1 MTTPIP
7 PSGPTN
13 SGKPTVGFLSA
24 NNRWGTHYDH
34 FMAIVPDGVEV
45 QIQGLGLYTKEIT
58 ELAGKAEIQLAKT
71 LEFVAANNWVG
82 ITLMG
87 APMEVQNPGLAKRMR
102 ESVPVPVTTALE
114 AGAAALRS
122 LGTRKALLL
131 CPFDSPMK
139 AKLQAHLKGE
149 GIDARVPE
157 ESFATIYDG
166 AAQTSDQLYALAKA
180 ELAKAP
186 GAEAIYFQGA
196 PMDPLAIVDQLE
208 ADLGVPV
215 ICSNPTMLWH
225 ICTKAGLKFDIPAKG
240 RLLAEWPD
248 AVGV

>member
-1 MTTPIP
+1 MTTPILETGR
-7 PSGPTN
+7 STA
-13 SGKPTVGFLSA
+13 GKPTVGFLSA

-34 FMAIVPDGVEV
+34 FMAIVPDGIEV
-45 QIQGLGLYTKEIT
+45 QIKGLGLYTKEIT
-58 ELAGKAEIQLAKT
+58 ELAGKSDIQVAKT
-71 LEFVAANNWVG
+71 QELVAENDWVG

-102 ESVPVPVTTALE
+102 GSVPVPVTTALE

-122 LGTRKALLL
+122 LGTRNALLL
-131 CPFDSPMK
+131 CPFDAPMK
-139 AKLQAHLKGE
+139 AKLKAHLKGE
-149 GIDARVPE
+149 GVDVTLPE
-157 ESFATIYDG
+157 ESFAAITDG
-166 AAQTSDQLYALAKA
+166 AAQTPDQLYTLAKA

-186 GAEAIYFQGA
+186 GVQAIYFQGA
-196 PMDPLAIVDQLE
+196 PMDPLAIVDRLE

-225 ICTKAGLKFDIPAKG
+225 ITTKVALKFSIPDKG

-248 AVGV
+248 AVPV

>member
-34 FMAIVPDGVEV
+34 FMAIVPDGIEV

-58 ELAGKAEIQLAKT
+58 ELEGKAGIQVAKAQ
-71 LEFVAANNWVG
+71 EFVAANDWVG

-87 APMEVQNPGLAKRMR
+87 APM
-102 ESVPVPVTTALE
+102 TALE

-131 CPFDSPMK
+131 CPFDAPMK

-149 GIDARVPE
+149 GIDAMVPE
-157 ESFATIYDG
+157 DSFATIYDG

-186 GAEAIYFQGA
+186 GAQAIYFQGA

-225 ICTKAGLKFDIPAKG
+225 ICTKVGLKFSIPAKG